1 MPIKSPVKRPRA
13 QQLGPEARRPMVL
26 DAALPLFAENGYH
39 ETSMDQIAD
48 AVGVTKPVL
57 YDCFPN
63 KEALLNELIKREEG
77 RILEQVAEAFPKNP
91 NLDDIE
97 QLLSDSLTASFKA
110 VAENPLSWKAVYIA
124 DQGAMPEIAKRAQQV
139 RERQIEMI
147 AEIVERYLAERGVED
162 RKRLSVLLAHVI
174 SAAGD
179 AAAKLMLNEPDSWS
193 PEELGETMSRVL
205 ARGSAGL

>member
-1 MPIKSPVKRPRA
+1 MTTNSTVKRPRA
-13 QQLGPEARRPMVL
+13 QQLGPEARRPLVL
-26 DAALPLFAENGYH
+26 DAALPLFAENGYR

-97 QLLSDSLTASFKA
+97 QLLTDSLTASFKA

-147 AEIVERYLAERGVED
+147 AEIVERYLAERRVED

-179 AAAKLMLNEPDSWS
+179 AAAKLMLDEPESWI
-193 PEELGETMSRVL
+193 PEELGETLSRIL
-205 ARGSAGL
+205 ARGTAGL

>member
-1 MPIKSPVKRPRA
+1 
-13 QQLGPEARRPMVL
+13 MVL